1 MAVHQANQ
9 GPHMKKHINDT
20 LILWSQGITI
30 IVLLTIMLAMSS
42 CTVVRYQSTE
52 RTLTVV
58 DLHPGGE
65 SLVLDGV
72 LTNIGRVSVNRDT
85 SDSSAVVGAVVDA
98 AVGL

>member
-1 MAVHQANQ
+1 MGRSEPVFAVYRTMERQE
-9 GPHMKKHINDT
+9 MKLT
-20 LILWSQGITI
+20 LALITAL
-30 IVLLTIMLAMSS
+30 LLTS

-52 RTLTVV
+52 RTLTVI

-65 SLVLDGV
+65 TLVLDGV

-85 SDSSAVVGAVVDA
+85 SDSSAVVGAAIDA

>member
-1 MAVHQANQ
+1 
-9 GPHMKKHINDT
+9 MKKYALLDA
-20 LILWSQGITI
+20 ILEAVSGLVFMAFIGLCI
-30 IVLLTIMLAMSS
+30 IVLLTG

-52 RTLTVV
+52 RTLTVLDV
-58 DLHPGGE
+58 HPGGE

-85 SDSSAVVGAVVDA
+85 SDSSSVVGAVVDA